1 MRNYLLVGTLAIFA
15 SLAGAADIFVARN
28 DPGASDKNP
37 GTQEKPLATIQ
48 AGVDKAQTGDTI
60 YVKAGDYEETVCID
74 KPGNPYKPTVLA
86 AWKDDQVRIGYR
98 PRPLPAAGKWEP
110 IPGSKSWKVQLSKDV
125 PDDFLVLV
133 NQDSIVTYMQ
143 DTPVKDDMTNHA
155 AYRKSDR
162 TLMFNANGKDPS
174 ALGTFEYGRRPSSLT
189 FFRVD
194 PPAAGWVIRKFEFSF
209 EGMGIYLSGDNC
221 TVEDCF
227 FTRCYRGG
235 IALHGR
241 TDTVRRCCFYRCGGA
256 VGGSG
261 PGIAHLLE
269 DNIIVECGLRA
280 ENDILVVD
288 IPSAAVEGGGPTVFK
303 GTMMG
308 QNFLYNIVSDN
319 DGAGWYADCSD
330 SQSSRIVG
338 NAFWDNLGG
347 GIYNEACV
355 ADTIAQGNLFYRNGA
370 SSSVCARWS
379 LIDNLFFEGGVVW
392 HNVDLNPTRNTY
404 NLLRGNAFI
413 NPKYGYLSDFASG
426 GQTSFPECFHGCMVD
441 YNRIW
446 AGADAML
453 INDGGEAKK
462 YKSIDDIRKEFG
474 WEIHGKVQPYDKDKD
489 TVESVAEA
497 MGGSIVTFRI
507 PWGKHSYEARPM
519 LANTHVRAHWPG
531 ARCRPTR
538 EACRRSSGGLPTA
551 IATPCRYGPV
561 SIRSSRST
569 IPGCPVAAPRARS
582 PDAAGTSMPS
592 RNIRTTCKTR

>member
-15 SLAGAADIFVARN
+15 SLAGAAENLCREEL
-28 DPGASDKNP
+28 PGASDKNP

-48 AGVDKAQTGDTI
+48 AGVEKRQTGDTI

-74 KPGNPYKPTVLA
+74 KPGNPYRPTVLA

-98 PRPLPAAGKWEP
+98 PRPLPGRPASGSPSPAAKAGRCSSP
-110 IPGSKSWKVQLSKDV
+110 RMCPMTSS
-125 PDDFLVLV
+125 VLV

-155 AYRKSDR
+155 AYRKSDH
-162 TLMFNANGKDPS
+162 NADVQRQRERPLL
-174 ALGTFEYGRRPSSLT
+174 LGTFEYGRRPSSLT

-241 TDTVRRCCFYRCGGA
+241 TGTVRRCCFYRCGGA

-288 IPSAAVEGGGPTVFK
+288 IPSAAVEGGGAHGFK

-370 SSSVCARWS
+370 SSSVW
-379 LIDNLFFEGGVVW
+379 
-392 HNVDLNPTRNTY
+392 P
-404 NLLRGNAFI
+404 
-413 NPKYGYLSDFASG
+413 
-426 GQTSFPECFHGCMVD
+426 
-441 YNRIW
+441 
-446 AGADAML
+446 AGA
-453 INDGGEAKK
+453 
-462 YKSIDDIRKEFG
+462 
-474 WEIHGKVQPYDKDKD
+474 
-489 TVESVAEA
+489 
-497 MGGSIVTFRI
+497 
-507 PWGKHSYEARPM
+507 
-519 LANTHVRAHWPG
+519 
-531 ARCRPTR
+531 
-538 EACRRSSGGLPTA
+538 SST
-551 IATPCRYGPV
+551 TC
-561 SIRSSRST
+561 SSRAEWSGTTWTST
-569 IPGCPVAAPRARS
+569 QPA
-582 PDAAGTSMPS
+582 T
-592 RNIRTTCKTR
+592 RTTCFEETPSSIPSTATCPISPPAGRPPFPNASTDAWWTTTASGPERMPC